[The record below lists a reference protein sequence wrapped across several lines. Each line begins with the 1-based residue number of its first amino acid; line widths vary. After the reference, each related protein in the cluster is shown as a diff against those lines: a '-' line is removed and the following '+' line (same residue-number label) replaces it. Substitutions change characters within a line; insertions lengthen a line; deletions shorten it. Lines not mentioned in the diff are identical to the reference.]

1 MIQLKSKIMLA
12 LFIPLC
18 VLIIIRYGWFGYSIL
33 TERPGL
39 IGSMHYYYQLTRPQ
53 AYLYNFAVAV
63 IAAALLFFQLSF
75 LFYKNSGK
83 LTRTFG
89 LFTLFIALLIVAEIY
104 LHTRF
109 APNG

>member
-1 MIQLKSKIMLA
+1 MSQLKSKILLV
-12 LFIPLC
+12 LFMPLC

-53 AYLYNFAVAV
+53 EYLYNFVVAG
-63 IAAALLFFQLSF
+63 IATALLFFQLSF
-75 LFYKNSGK
+75 LFYKNPGK
-83 LTRTFG
+83 LLRTFG
-89 LFTLFIALLIVAEIY
+89 MFTLFIVLLIVAEIY

-109 APNG
+109 TPNG